1 MISSVTLTPIG
12 EVIGGRIE
20 PEDDAWGE
28 VESVIRLDPLQFT
41 KESVLGLEEFSHVEV
56 IYYFHLVE
64 DEKIE
69 FESRHPRGRDDW
81 PRVGILAQRAKDRP
95 NRLGV
100 TICELVRVNGLEIAV
115 RGLDAIDGTPV
126 LDVKPWMREFA
137 PRGTVNEPAWAD
149 ELMRDYW

>member
-1 MISSVTLTPIG
+1 MVSSVTLRPIG

-20 PEDDAWGE
+20 PKDDAWGE

-41 KESVLGLEEFSHVEV
+41 KDSVLGLEEFSHLEV
-56 IYYFHLVE
+56 IYYFHLVAE
-64 DEKIE
+64 EKIE
-69 FESRHPRGRDDW
+69 FESRHPRGREDW
-81 PRVGILAQRAKDRP
+81 PQVGILAQRAKDRP

-137 PRGTVNEPAWAD
+137 ARGTVNEPAWAG
-149 ELMRDYW
+149 ELMRNYW

>member
-1 MISSVTLTPIG
+1 MGSSVTLTPIG
-12 EVIGGRIE
+12 EVFGGRIE
-20 PEDDAWGE
+20 PKDDAWAE
-28 VESVIRLDPLQFT
+28 VESVIRLDPQQCT
-41 KESVLGLEEFSHVEV
+41 KESVRGLEEFSHLEV

-69 FESRHPRGRDDW
+69 FESRHPRGREDW

-100 TICELVRVNGLEIAV
+100 TICELVGVNGLEISV
-115 RGLDAIDGTPV
+115 RGLDAINGTPV

-137 PRGTVNEPAWAD
+137 ARGTVNEPTWAG

>member
-1 MISSVTLTPIG
+1 
-12 EVIGGRIE
+12 
-20 PEDDAWGE
+20 
-28 VESVIRLDPLQFT
+28 SVIRLDPLQFT
-41 KESVLGLEEFSHVEV
+41 KESVLGLEEFSHLEV

-69 FESRHPRGRDDW
+69 FESRHPRGRKDW

-100 TICELVRVNGLEIAV
+100 TICELVGVNGLELAV

-137 PRGTVNEPAWAD
+137 ARGTVKEPAWAG
-149 ELMRDYW
+149 ELMRNYW